1 MMRYTRTQHRPASRQ
16 VNDHGRVSGTHRPL
30 TGLPAAAL
38 ILVAAAP
45 ALRAGNWPEAGAAI
59 ARIPEQVAD
68 TVHLGDGLFRRTVQ
82 AAAGTH
88 PACPPSV
95 QESPAAGLPT
105 PHAKLWPSPNGNS
118 FGVRVRHADCV
129 AVSLALPQA
138 PDLHYT
144 WAGLL
149 PTLTHSRTGW
159 ILSNHSESWPYRVTA
174 VGPGGTTVITG
185 ELAVVAK
192 TYN

>member
-1 MMRYTRTQHRPASRQ
+1 M
-16 VNDHGRVSGTHRPL
+16 
-30 TGLPAAAL
+30 
-38 ILVAAAP
+38 
-45 ALRAGNWPEAGAAI
+45 
-59 ARIPEQVAD
+59 
-68 TVHLGDGLFRRTVQ
+68 
-82 AAAGTH
+82 
-88 PACPPSV
+88 
-95 QESPAAGLPT
+95 
-105 PHAKLWPSPNGNS
+105 
-118 FGVRVRHADCV
+118 